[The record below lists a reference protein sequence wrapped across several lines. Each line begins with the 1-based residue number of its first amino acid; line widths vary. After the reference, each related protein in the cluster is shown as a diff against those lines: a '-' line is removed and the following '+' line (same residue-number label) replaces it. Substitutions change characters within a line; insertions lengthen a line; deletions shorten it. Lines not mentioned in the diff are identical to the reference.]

1 MYKGDK
7 MTDNN
12 EKKLAVVTGGSR
24 GIGKECALEL
34 AKAGYDIV
42 ITYAGN
48 DEAANKTIGE
58 LKALNVEAEA
68 YKFDVSNSEQCKE
81 NIAKILE
88 KYGQIDAL
96 VNNAGIT
103 RDNLMLRMTDE
114 AWNSVINTNLNSM
127 FYMTQP
133 IVKAMMKKRQGVIV
147 NMSSIVGVYGNAGQT
162 NYSAAKAGVIGFTK
176 SLAKEVASRNI
187 RVNAV
192 APGFIQTDM
201 TKDLDTSK
209 IVEAI
214 PLKKLGE
221 ASDIAKTVK
230 FFIVDAPYITGQVLC
245 VDGGLVI

>member
-1 MYKGDK
+1 

-12 EKKLAVVTGGSR
+12 QKKLAVITGGSR
-24 GIGKECALEL
+24 GIGKECAIEL
-34 AKAGYDIV
+34 AKAGYNIV

-48 DEAANKTIGE
+48 DDAANKTVNEIKE
-58 LKALNVEAEA
+58 LNVEAQA
-68 YKFDVSNSEQCKE
+68 YKFDVSNSDECKE

-88 KYGQIDAL
+88 KHGQIDAL
-96 VNNAGIT
+96 INNAGIT

-114 AWNSVINTNLNSM
+114 AWDSVINTNLNSM

-133 IVKAMMKKRQGVIV
+133 IVKAMMKKRQGVII

-187 RVNAV
+187 RVNAI

-221 ASDIAKTVK
+221 ASDIAKTAK
-230 FFIVDAPYITGQVLC
+230 FLIVDAPYITGQVIC